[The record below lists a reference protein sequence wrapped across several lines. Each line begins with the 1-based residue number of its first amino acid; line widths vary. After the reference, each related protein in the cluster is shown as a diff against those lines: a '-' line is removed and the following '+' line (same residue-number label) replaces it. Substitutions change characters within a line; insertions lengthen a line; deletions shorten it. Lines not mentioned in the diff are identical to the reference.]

1 MDEGLFKKHI
11 LRIQV
16 HKEGKDEVLKLLEE
30 KTGII
35 FSDKECIVSKKTIT
49 FTISSVQRNFLHS
62 KKIDLFLK
70 EKGYTIKL

>member
-30 KTGII
+30 KTGIV
-35 FSDKECIVSKKTIT
+35 FLDEECVVSKKTVT
-49 FTISSVQRNFLHS
+49 FIVTSVQKNFLHS
-62 KKIDLFLK
+62 KKVDLFLK
-70 EKGYTIKL
+70 EKGYTVKL